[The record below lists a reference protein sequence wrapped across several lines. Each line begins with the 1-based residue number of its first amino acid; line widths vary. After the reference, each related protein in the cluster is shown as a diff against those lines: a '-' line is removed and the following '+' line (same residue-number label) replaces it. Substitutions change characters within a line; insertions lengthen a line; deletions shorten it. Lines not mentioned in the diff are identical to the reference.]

1 MILNYLTLFLYKIP
15 VSYTH
20 LFRHTFASRFC
31 ENETNIKVI
40 QEVMGHADVSTLSLI
55 HIYKLMME
63 YFVCGDDSAVALQN
77 IGIKCDRCKRVMIL
91 KKYSEGMMKE
101 HSENGTFRI

>member
-1 MILNYLTLFLYKIP
+1 MNKERTELNKELKIIEI
-15 VSYTH
+15 
-20 LFRHTFASRFC
+20 RC
-31 ENETNIKVI
+31 KKCN
-40 QEVMGHADVSTLSLI
+40 
-55 HIYKLMME
+55 KLMMN
-63 YFVCGDDSAVALQN
+63 YYLSGDDSMIALQN

>member
-1 MILNYLTLFLYKIP
+1 MSKD
-15 VSYTH
+15 
-20 LFRHTFASRFC
+20 
-31 ENETNIKVI
+31 KVI
-40 QEVMGHADVSTLSLI
+40 EIRSKKCN
-55 HIYKLMME
+55 KLMME
-63 YFVCGDDSAVALQN
+63 YYMSGDDSAVVLQN

>member
-1 MILNYLTLFLYKIP
+1 MNT
-15 VSYTH
+15 
-20 LFRHTFASRFC
+20 
-31 ENETNIKVI
+31 ENVI
-40 QEVMGHADVSTLSLI
+40 EI
-55 HIYKLMME
+55 RCKKCNKLMME

-101 HSENGTFRI
+101 HSENGTFRIKRLTIKLQPT

>member
-1 MILNYLTLFLYKIP
+1 MCMK
-15 VSYTH
+15 
-20 LFRHTFASRFC
+20 
-31 ENETNIKVI
+31 
-40 QEVMGHADVSTLSLI
+40 
-55 HIYKLMME
+55 

-101 HSENGTFRI
+101 NSEDGILRI

>member
-1 MILNYLTLFLYKIP
+1 
-15 VSYTH
+15 
-20 LFRHTFASRFC
+20 
-31 ENETNIKVI
+31 
-40 QEVMGHADVSTLSLI
+40 
-55 HIYKLMME
+55 MME
-63 YFVCGDDSAVALQN
+63 YFACGDDSAVALQN

>member
-1 MILNYLTLFLYKIP
+1 MNKERTELNKEL
-15 VSYTH
+15 
-20 LFRHTFASRFC
+20 
-31 ENETNIKVI
+31 KVI
-40 QEVMGHADVSTLSLI
+40 DF
-55 HIYKLMME
+55 YCKCNKLMME

>member
-1 MILNYLTLFLYKIP
+1 M
-15 VSYTH
+15 
-20 LFRHTFASRFC
+20 
-31 ENETNIKVI
+31 NEERTELSKDKVI
-40 QEVMGHADVSTLSLI
+40 EI
-55 HIYKLMME
+55 RCKKCNKLMME
-63 YFVCGDDSAVALQN
+63 YYMSGDDSAVVLQN

>member
-1 MILNYLTLFLYKIP
+1 MNKERTELNKG
-15 VSYTH
+15 
-20 LFRHTFASRFC
+20 
-31 ENETNIKVI
+31 NVI
-40 QEVMGHADVSTLSLI
+40 EI
-55 HIYKLMME
+55 RCKKLMME
-63 YFVCGDDSAVALQN
+63 YFVCGDDFAVALQN